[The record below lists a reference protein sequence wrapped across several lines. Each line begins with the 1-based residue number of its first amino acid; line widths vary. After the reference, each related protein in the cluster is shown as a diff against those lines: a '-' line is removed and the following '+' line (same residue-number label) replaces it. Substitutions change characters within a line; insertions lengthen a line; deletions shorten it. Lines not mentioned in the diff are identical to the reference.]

1 MIDKNRFPM
10 DYLPKPAFEN
20 AEYQLRITH
29 TVSTDKRI
37 MSFTDTLWGFEVTGG
52 YDQYESL
59 TVINVRICASCFFV
73 FEAIYLDVLTGQS
86 QWLRAEGWYSGK

>member
-10 DYLPKPAFEN
+10 NYLPKPAFGN

-29 TVSTDKRI
+29 TVPTDKRI

-52 YDQYESL
+52 YDQYEEL
-59 TVINVRICASCFFV
+59 TVINVKMCVNFC
-73 FEAIYLDVLTGQS
+73 TN
-86 QWLRAEGWYSGK
+86 

>member
-10 DYLPKPAFEN
+10 DYLPKNPAFGN

-52 YDQYESL
+52 YDQYEPL
-59 TVINVRICASCFFV
+59 TVIAVKSPASLYFLFKT
-73 FEAIYLDVLTGQS
+73 IYLALLTG
-86 QWLRAEGWYSGK
+86 KP